1 MKRKLLLSAILISM
15 LLVGCGNKKSSDN
28 PSDSS
33 SGIPEYPENPD
44 GYVDVLPDKTSQGN
58 ILHCFS
64 WSFNQIRENLP
75 AIRDAG
81 FKSVQTSPVQQPKS
95 NGSSWW
101 AFYQPLSFSIAN
113 NSPLGTKQDLKDLC
127 EEAEEMGISVICDI
141 VFNHLANIT
150 DGVYELDGTPKV
162 CPDVEAY
169 EPQIYALRNDSTNP
183 TFHHNLS
190 TSADAEGETQN
201 YPYGDLPD
209 LNTANPLVQERAYAL
224 LKECIDVGVDGFR
237 FDAAKHIETSKDGV
251 WASSFWQNTLG
262 QAKTYYHNLTNK
274 ELFAYGE
281 ILDSLAGSRD
291 MSGYTDIMDI
301 TDNGYG
307 GSIGGAIRSGNA
319 GRLATGKYGKV
330 GSPVDKLVTWV
341 ESHDTYTSSSSHL
354 SEKMLIKGWAVT
366 GSRKDSKSLFFARPT
381 DDLAVAKVGSYTF
394 ENEVVAS
401 VNRFNN
407 RFLSHEEERSAEN
420 ESTYIIQRYNDDSQG
435 ALLIELSSE
444 SNVSVTGLNR
454 LTSGVYYDQITGK
467 KVTVHEGAATI
478 EMDPS
483 GVAILTKTADS
494 LRPTINVS
502 SRSCGFA
509 NNMSVTITTKNADN
523 ASYKING
530 GSATSFSGKVT
541 VNLTET
547 SHLEISASN
556 AKFSIKREYDY
567 TKYELIPG
575 YFNVVGINPNTFTDY
590 EIYLWTW
597 GGAYG
602 NGTWNKDYSV
612 QNNVML
618 VDVSGITGFL
628 VGVFAKDYVISDVNA
643 WDSNILRQSGDI
655 KGSTLSQG
663 FYDASGI

>member
-1 MKRKLLLSAILISM
+1 MKNKFLISTILVSL
-15 LLVGCGNKKSSDN
+15 LLVGCTKSNTS
-28 PSDSS
+28 PSS
-33 SGIPEYPENPD
+33 SSEGGIPDYQENPD
-44 GYVDVLPDKTSQGN
+44 GYVDVLPSKTSQGN
-58 ILHCFS
+58 ILHCFN
-64 WSFNQIRENLP
+64 WSFKQIKENLP

-81 FKSVQTSPVQQPKS
+81 FKAVQTSPVQQPKS

-101 AFYQPLSFSIAN
+101 AFYQPLSFSIAD
-113 NSPLGTKQDLKDLC
+113 NSPLGTKEDLKDLC
-127 EEAEEMGISVICDI
+127 DEAEDMGISVICDI
-141 VFNHLANIT
+141 VFNHLANVT
-150 DGVYELDGTPKV
+150 DGVYESDGTPTV
-162 CPDVEAY
+162 SPDVETY

-190 TSADAEGETQN
+190 KAADAEGETQN

-209 LNTANPLVQERAYAL
+209 LNTSNSLVQERAYAL

-262 QAKTYYHNLTNK
+262 QAKTYYQNKTGK
-274 ELFAYGE
+274 ELYAYGE

-291 MSGYTDIMDI
+291 MTGYTDIMDI

-307 GSIGGAIRSGNA
+307 GSLGGAIRSGNA
-319 GRLATGKYGKV
+319 TRLATGKYGKT
-330 GSPVDKLVTWV
+330 GSPVEKLVTWV
-341 ESHDTYTSSSSHL
+341 ESHDTYTSSTSHL

-435 ALLIELSSE
+435 ALLIELSNE
-444 SNVSVTGLNR
+444 VNVSVAGLNK
-454 LTSGVYYDQITGK
+454 LESGIYYDQITGK

-478 EMDPS
+478 EMDAS
-483 GVAILTKTADS
+483 GVSILTKTADS

-509 NNMSVTITTKNADN
+509 GSMSLTISTKNATS
-523 ASYKING
+523 ASYTLNG
-530 GSATSFSGKVT
+530 GSPVSFTDKTTLTINATTK
-541 VNLTET
+541 
-547 SHLEISASN
+547 LEITASN
-556 AKFSIKREYDY
+556 AKFSIKRSYDY

-575 YFNVVGINPNTFTDY
+575 YFNVVGINPSTFTDY
-590 EIYLWTW
+590 EVYLWTW

-602 NGTWNKDYSV
+602 GGQWNKDYTI
-612 QNNVML
+612 QDNIML
-618 VDVSGITGFL
+618 VDVTGITGFL
-628 VGVFAKDYVISDVNA
+628 VGVFTKGYVISNPTE
-643 WDSNILRQSGDI
+643 WDSSILRQSGDI
-655 KGSTLSQG
+655 KGSTLTQG
-663 FYDASGI
+663 FYDASGL